1 MKTGWTGNL
10 ILVVLGLVSTINAS
24 VANDKLQVKVNRWIE
39 VRRTTGQ
46 VMYTRGQTSQLAR
59 KGIRLQSVGD
69 TISTGSG
76 SSAELAIDIG
86 TGTIK
91 VSENTN
97 IKISK
102 LQTGSKG
109 ERITELQVNSGQV
122 RLQLRPLTNSASR
135 INIKTPAGI
144 AGVRG
149 TTFGVS
155 VQEDGKMGVGTK
167 EGSVATNAQGRTVLV
182 NGGFQNLTIP
192 GKPPSAAIP
201 LREDTRLNISQLAAN
216 GNQVRVIGTIDPVN
230 LLIIS
235 QQRQNVDANGKFD
248 LNVPLPPNRRVRAM
262 VVTPLGK
269 QQLYELAVP

>member
-46 VMYTRGQTSQLAR
+46 VMYTRGQKSQPAR

-69 TISTGSG
+69 TIITGSG

-102 LQTGSKG
+102 LQTGNKG

-122 RLQLRPLTNSASR
+122 RLQMRPLTNSASR
-135 INIKTPAGI
+135 VNIKTPAGI

-216 GNQVRVIGTIDPVN
+216 GNQVRVIGIIDPVN

-235 QQRQNVDANGKFD
+235 QQPQSVDANGKFD
-248 LNVPLPPNRRVRAM
+248 INVPLPPNRRVRAM